1 MVHADEGGLDG
12 VMSRAEEHPTRA
24 TGTSSS
30 LPLIDETMLATTR
43 YLEAL
48 TQLDDESLRGP
59 SVLPGWTRAHVVAH
73 LSRNAD
79 AFERVL
85 LQVAAGEP
93 ASMYDSPESRNNDIE
108 ATVDRHDLAGLLRDA
123 EEATT
128 RLERAWRGCEADPS
142 TPYTRVP
149 GGQEAWP
156 LESVGRRRRA
166 EVEIHHADLGLSY
179 AADDWP
185 ADFSLAMIKQR
196 QEEMAT
202 QPRGCP
208 SMVLSS
214 TDVDGLWKFGVGQG
228 PEIHG
233 TAGALAWWLVGR
245 GGGRG
250 LTSSSGELPTPGPWR

>member
-1 MVHADEGGLDG
+1 MT
-12 VMSRAEEHPTRA
+12 SS
-24 TGTSSS
+24 GTSSP
-30 LPLIDETMLATTR
+30 LPLIDETLLATTR

-48 TQLDDESLRGP
+48 TQLDDEALRGP
-59 SVLPGWTRAHVVAH
+59 SVLPGWTRGHVVAH
-73 LSRNAD
+73 VSRNAD

-85 LQVAAGEP
+85 LQAAAGQP
-93 ASMYDSPESRNNDIE
+93 ASMYDSAESRNDDIE
-108 ATVDRHDLAGLLRDA
+108 ATVGRHDLAGLRRDA
-123 EEATT
+123 EEASA

-149 GGQEAWP
+149 GGDDTWP

-166 EVEIHHADLGLSY
+166 EVEIHHADLDLGY
-179 AADDWP
+179 GPDDWP
-185 ADFSLAMIKQR
+185 ADFSLAIVKQR
-196 QEEMAT
+196 QDEMAAE
-202 QPRGCP
+202 PEGCP

-214 TDVDGLWKFGVGQG
+214 TDVDGLWKFGLGQG

-245 GGGRG
+245 GGGQG